1 MIEHV
6 LARIEK
12 RLLAVGLKAAQA
24 SKKAGLSSD
33 AIRNLRRGAKGDL
46 TRHGAS
52 TRTINMLA
60 PVLRTTPGWLMDGIG
75 EEEER
80 HPSHIIPIMGYV
92 SALALVEPEYEQV
105 PSGGLEHIEFPF
117 SIPAEMIAFL
127 VRGDSMLPVYH
138 DGDAVIVYRNQSR
151 PTETFIGEEAVVQ
164 TMDGR
169 RYLKTIMHGAGNSI
183 TLASFNARPL
193 DEVDVTW
200 VGEIFCIIRANQVRK
215 MNVPREEERDR
226 EIDGGQGQAYAKRG
240 S

>member
-24 SKKAGLSSD
+24 SKQAGLSPD

-80 HPSHIIPIMGYV
+80 HPSYIVPIMGYV
-92 SALALVEPEYEQV
+92 GALALVEPEYERV
-105 PSGGLEHIEFPF
+105 PSEGLEQIELPF

-151 PTETFIGEEAVVQ
+151 PTESFIGEEVVVQ
-164 TMDGR
+164 TVDGR
-169 RYLKTIMHGAGNSI
+169 RYLKTIMHGAGRSI

-200 VGEIFCIIRANQVRK
+200 VGEIFCIIRASQVRK
-215 MNVPREEERDR
+215 MNMPQQEARDR
-226 EIDGGQGQAYAKRG
+226 EIPDAQGRVFATLR